1 MYLKNKNSSDY
12 TSQVRVFFNVIDT
25 KFRYSARISDIWA
38 LIMTGFGLQQFD
50 ILEPQFYNSGEF
62 ESKLINYLISWKNG
76 EDIDFSEICALVL
89 SVGDFSKAE
98 KLMFGNNNL
107 EECLWAIFM
116 VIDGKEK
123 LEEEN

>member
-50 ILEPQFYNSGEF
+50 ILEPQFYNNGEF

-76 EDIDFSEICALVL
+76 EDIDFSDICALV
-89 SVGDFSKAE
+89 
-98 KLMFGNNNL
+98 
-107 EECLWAIFM
+107 
-116 VIDGKEK
+116 
-123 LEEEN
+123 

>member
-50 ILEPQFYNSGEF
+50 ILEPQFYNNGEF

-76 EDIDFSEICALVL
+76 EDIDFSEICELVL

>member
-50 ILEPQFYNSGEF
+50 IRCPPYNIVIGTIFITCVSFSDFNISSRKYCPQ
-62 ESKLINYLISWKNG
+62 
-76 EDIDFSEICALVL
+76 
-89 SVGDFSKAE
+89 
-98 KLMFGNNNL
+98 
-107 EECLWAIFM
+107 
-116 VIDGKEK
+116 
-123 LEEEN
+123 

>member
-25 KFRYSARISDIWA
+25 RFRYSARISDIWA

-50 ILEPQFYNSGEF
+50 ILEPQFYNNGEF

-76 EDIDFSEICALVL
+76 EDIDFSEICSLVL